1 MDEANKSSASSSS
14 LLLLLL
20 LLLSSSLLLL
30 LLLLLLSRT
39 SRNSFSQATHSVSSE
54 NNQEHNQGREQ
65 HFAGEVDVT
74 KKMVYSRSSH
84 HPNA

>member
-20 LLLSSSLLLL
+20 LLLSSSLLL